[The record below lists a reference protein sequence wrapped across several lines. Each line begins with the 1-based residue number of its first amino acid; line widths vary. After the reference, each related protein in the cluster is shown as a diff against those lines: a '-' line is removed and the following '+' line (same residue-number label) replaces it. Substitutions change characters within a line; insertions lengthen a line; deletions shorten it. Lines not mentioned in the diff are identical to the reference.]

1 MKWGATSH
9 SLHLL
14 RNILISKILKLH
26 PFPSKLFENWKL
38 EVAPLAMGYV
48 YGGGGWGRV
57 GESDAH
63 RTEKKMG

>member
-14 RNILISKILKLH
+14 RNILISKILKFH
-26 PFPSKLFENWKL
+26 PFPSKLFEK
-38 EVAPLAMGYV
+38 EIGGSPLSDGV
-48 YGGGGWGRV
+48 CVRCGGGV